1 MKLKKHIVVILF
13 ALPLWSMAQQDPQFN
28 QYFFN
33 PLSINPAYAGSRGTL
48 SAVAVH
54 RSQWV
59 GFDGAPTTQTISV
72 HSPTS
77 SKKMGL
83 GFQLM
88 NDNIGPKNTI
98 AISGV
103 YAYKLQLGRGKLGFG
118 LRATLYNYVF
128 DWDKIE
134 FSDGTNFTTL
144 NRGTETYMTPSF
156 DFGMYYSDNRNYLGV
171 ELTHLNEGK
180 LGVQADNINI
190 ENTANQVAQII
201 LTAGKVFRFNRNVTF
216 RPSILAKTATNQPA
230 FIDVNASVL
239 LKEKLWIG
247 LSYRRGYGAVA
258 ILEYNFTKLFRV
270 GYSYD
275 ISTTDLGRENG
286 GSHEVF
292 LGFDFN
298 VFKSRMISPR
308 YF

>member
-1 MKLKKHIVVILF
+1 MRLIKYIGFLLL
-13 ALPLWSMAQQDPQFN
+13 ALPFWSVAQQDPQFN

-33 PLSINPAYAGSRGTL
+33 PLGINPAYAGSRGTL

-83 GFQLM
+83 GFQLT
-88 NDNIGPKNTI
+88 NDQIGPKNTI

-103 YAYKLQLGRGKLGFG
+103 YAYKIRLGKGKLGFG

-134 FSDGTNFTTL
+134 YADGTNFSTL
-144 NRGTETYMTPSF
+144 NRGTETFMTPSF
-156 DFGMYYSDNRNYLGV
+156 DFGMYYNDKKNYIGL
-171 ELTHLNEGK
+171 ELTHINEGK
-180 LGVQADNINI
+180 IGVQSDNINI
-190 ENTANQVAQII
+190 ENTVNQEAQII
-201 LTAGKVFRFNRNVTF
+201 FTAGKVFRFNRNVTF

-230 FIDVNASVL
+230 FIDVNASIL
-239 LKEKLWIG
+239 LREKLWLGI
-247 LSYRRGYGAVA
+247 SYRRGYGAVA
-258 ILEYNFTKLFRV
+258 IIEYNFSRLFRV

-286 GSHEVF
+286 GSHEIF
-292 LGFDFN
+292 LGLDFN
-298 VFKSRMISPR
+298 VFKSRIISPR